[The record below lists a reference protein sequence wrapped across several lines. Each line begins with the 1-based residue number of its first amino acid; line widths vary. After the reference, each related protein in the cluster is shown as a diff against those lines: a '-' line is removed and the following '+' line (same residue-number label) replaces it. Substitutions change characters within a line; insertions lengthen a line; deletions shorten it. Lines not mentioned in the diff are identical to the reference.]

1 MIAFIAGILV
11 GLVFGI
17 AVVSL
22 CVAARRG
29 DAGMGREG

>member
-1 MIAFIAGILV
+1 MIAFCAGLFI
-11 GLVFGI
+11 GLVFGV
-17 AVVSL
+17 AVISL